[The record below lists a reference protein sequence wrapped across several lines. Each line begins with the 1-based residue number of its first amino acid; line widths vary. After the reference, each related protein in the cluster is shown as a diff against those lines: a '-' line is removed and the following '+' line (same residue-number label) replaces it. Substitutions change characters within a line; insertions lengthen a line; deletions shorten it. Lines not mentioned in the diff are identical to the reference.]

1 MSLLPRVTEKTRE
14 LVAREFDSRGPD
26 VCLTEIIEHLERHNP
41 ELLGMAGKWAADL
54 GDPTKAMLGFG
65 MFYRL
70 LIPVPPGT
78 GMLSPLPRVSEE
90 TRASLVREIDE
101 MGPGNFTL
109 DAIEELQERNPE
121 LLQMAHN
128 FASGLGDYLQGM
140 QGFALIYRSLVIQST
155 AERARPH

>member
-14 LVAREFDSRGPD
+14 LVAREFDARGPD
-26 VCLTEIIEHLERHNP
+26 VCLTEIIEHLEQHNP
-41 ELLGMAGKWAADL
+41 ELLDMAGKCAGDL
-54 GDPTKAMLGFG
+54 GNPTKAMLGFG

-70 LIPVPPGT
+70 LIPVPPGA

-101 MGPGNFTL
+101 MGPGGFTL
-109 DAIEELQERNPE
+109 DAIAELQERNPE
-121 LLQMAHN
+121 LLQLAHN
-128 FASGLGDYLQGM
+128 FALGLGNYLQAM

-155 AERARPH
+155 AERARSH